1 MISTCMLSCLSVD
14 SRSENPCIYDVWWQ
28 RETNSSRSESLH
40 ELAWVRRFLHSLAL
54 FFFVQAVMIMK
65 KDLSWSIVL
74 ILLVWRMSF
83 FYCAPHHCITFE
95 LVELC
100 MCWCV
105 ELPCITTHSSHTLP
119 VVVALQKGKSRSRPF
134 GDERGKI
141 CTEPPCSSLS
151 FSLSYCLFWIL
162 VHVLGI
168 DVWSIRSKWWWRK

>member
-1 MISTCMLSCLSVD
+1 MLSCLSVD
-14 SRSENPCIYDVWWQ
+14 SRSENPRTHDVWWQ

-40 ELAWVRRFLHSLAL
+40 ELVWVRRFLHRFAM
-54 FFFVQAVMIMK
+54 FFHVQAVMIMK

-105 ELPCITTHSSHTLP
+105 ELPCITSHSSRTMP
-119 VVVALQKGKSRSRPF
+119 VVVALQKVGVDLLEMNEAKFAQSLLVRPF
-134 GDERGKI
+134 LFLLP
-141 CTEPPCSSLS
+141 TA
-151 FSLSYCLFWIL
+151 FSEYWYMCL
-162 VHVLGI
+162 V
-168 DVWSIRSKWWWRK
+168 